1 MKVDRVSPLPH
12 NGHDE
17 HVPPATPIAVKDR
30 TEGTD
35 LGPGLGSWESPA
47 FVRSSRASLGGIVDS
62 AFDPFAEEDGF
73 IPGKGRKRPRFSM
86 QKSDWRIIDEPESPR
101 DRETPLNFDEILD
114 GHDDNEQATR
124 EEDMRDETAGGIRD
138 KAGTHISVPGNVDA
152 TTVAELEDEGV
163 SKKRPLLG
171 VAESESQGTFKQPI
185 LPETQRPIADA
196 IRVLRAF
203 DKHQL
208 SQNFPH
214 LPTETPR
221 LAPVPSPGLPVPSP
235 LITSNN
241 RSGYFAQATTS
252 EPFNSD
258 QAAPPMANT
267 SATKVDES
275 IAFRMQPD
283 SSLPQTDGKIAW
295 GSMKTTSET
304 NPPVLPGDSAVISQL
319 AGTTSTFETSSFTLA
334 PEKKHEGSMK
344 VVGDSTEPEVLP
356 ISVSQRTT
364 ASSASIE
371 DTERMEG
378 EIAPETEQQEEQVYE
393 KELNEEEEISE
404 QSEELQEQREEGVLE
419 DDYDEDKEKE
429 SERESEPDEFY
440 EEANEHEQEPMEAR
454 GKFQSFEMQH
464 GNEVDIDKKDV
475 EEDTGELDTEA
486 YKAAE
491 KIKMHSSSLEASN
504 AEEDLERDIE
514 VGGYY
519 REGPVQTGPGNKTES
534 SIVSSDTRSPSEHVD
549 HEERVGQY
557 ADEKGEETDEEELYD
572 EEDIEEDYESE
583 QFCEDEDED
592 DVDSEVSSDSRSQ
605 LYGEQKPHLPETVV
619 PEVIVLDSD
628 SEDEVPA
635 QIQHSARESVDSQ
648 ISNSPRR
655 PDEEQYISDN
665 NLNDSDVEG
674 YSSPVEEHADGIEEN
689 EQMVDEEDVV
699 GAEKKVEEI
708 NEDQTGETET
718 HIEDRPA
725 IHPGFEEEVEIPGE
739 SENITETDAAQS
751 HKQTIVKHTDSAD
764 LDRPSTT
771 HSGADSGD
779 VGLTIDPDLF
789 QTESGPQKQIEQS
802 EERHDEMVEV
812 QSIRSP
818 NISSSTKETGYGL
831 FLDGASSPRPKQ
843 PSAGMIKDGPFQK
856 TQNQQPV
863 SLDTSQDINR
873 IASDPA
879 IESMLPMQNTQ
890 GADVDLGM
898 WSQAKLLPENQP
910 VSGDPAISAG
920 ETIAPT
926 KREISAS
933 SLVSLSQEE
942 LEIKQN
948 SSTYVNIH
956 EQATGGDVAR
966 EILSETPESSEDELD
981 APYRNT
987 RGLRSRLSY
996 FAPLAALID
1005 HFNALTDTISIV
1017 HEASEVIRA
1026 DSGKGDYFL
1035 TVQLTD
1041 PSMAGTLL
1049 PAQIFR
1055 RHREALPS
1063 VAEGDAILLRDF
1075 KVKSFDHS
1083 MILVSIDTSAW
1094 AVFNESDNMAQM
1106 TGPPVEYG
1114 AEERSY
1120 SSALQR
1126 WYQEDGAAMIA
1137 DRKLQLSVQQASMD
1151 VTPPSSIA
1159 PSELG
1164 SHDSTWRRVRG
1175 DSHSSSG
1182 GSRSSRKSTTPR
1194 RINMHEL
1201 RGGRKYPDLGSL
1213 SDKESIHRLRDGTLY
1228 ADI

>member
-1 MKVDRVSPLPH
+1 MKVDGVSPLPH

-17 HVPPATPIAVKDR
+17 HVPPATPIVKDR
-30 TEGTD
+30 TEGAY
-35 LGPGLGSWESPA
+35 LGPGLDSWESPA
-47 FVRSSRASLGGIVDS
+47 FVRSSRASLNGIVDS

-73 IPGKGRKRPRFSM
+73 IPGKGRKRLRFSM
-86 QKSDWRIIDEPESPR
+86 QKSNWRIIDEPESPR

-114 GHDDNEQATR
+114 SHDDDEQATR
-124 EEDMRDETAGGIRD
+124 EEDMRDETVGGIQD

-171 VAESESQGTFKQPI
+171 VAESESQGTSKQPL

-208 SQNFPH
+208 SQKFPH

-258 QAAPPMANT
+258 QAAPPMANA
-267 SATKVDES
+267 SATKVDER
-275 IAFRMQPD
+275 IALRMQPD
-283 SSLPQTDGKIAW
+283 SSLPQTDGKITW
-295 GSMKTTSET
+295 GSMQTTSET

-319 AGTTSTFETSSFTLA
+319 TGTMSTFETDSFTLA
-334 PEKKHEGSMK
+334 PEKKHEGSTR
-344 VVGDSTEPEVLP
+344 VVGDSTKPEVLP
-356 ISVSQRTT
+356 IPVSQRTT

-371 DTERMEG
+371 DTERTER
-378 EIAPETEQQEEQVYE
+378 EIASETEQQEEQIYE
-393 KELNEEEEISE
+393 KELNKEEESE
-404 QSEELQEQREEGVLE
+404 QSEELQEQHEEGVLE
-419 DDYDEDKEKE
+419 DDYDEDEEKE
-429 SERESEPDEFY
+429 SERESEPDEFDG
-440 EEANEHEQEPMEAR
+440 EANEHEREPMDAR

-464 GNEVDIDKKDV
+464 GNQIGIDKEDV
-475 EEDTGELDTEA
+475 EEGTGELDTETD
-486 YKAAE
+486 KATE
-491 KIKMHSSSLEASN
+491 KIKMNSSSLKPSN
-504 AEEDLERDIE
+504 AEEDLERNIE
-514 VGGYY
+514 VGRYY
-519 REGPVQTGPGNKTES
+519 RKGPDQTGPGNKAES
-534 SIVSSDTRSPSEHVD
+534 SIASSDTHSPSKHVD

-557 ADEKGEETDEEELYD
+557 VNENGEETGNEEELYD
-572 EEDIEEDYESE
+572 EENIEEDYESE
-583 QFCEDEDED
+583 QFYEDED
-592 DVDSEVSSDSRSQ
+592 DVDSEVSSDSRGQ

-628 SEDEVPA
+628 SEDEIPA

-648 ISNSPRR
+648 ISNSPGR
-655 PDEEQYISDN
+655 PDEEQYISDDN
-665 NLNDSDVEG
+665 PNDSDVEG
-674 YSSPVEEHADGIEEN
+674 YSSPVEKEHADGIEEN
-689 EQMVDEEDVV
+689 EQMGDEEDVV
-699 GAEKKVEEI
+699 ETQKKVEEI
-708 NEDQTGETET
+708 NEDRTGETET
-718 HIEDRPA
+718 YIEDRPA
-725 IHPGFEEEVEIPGE
+725 IPPGFEEEVGILGE
-739 SENITETDAAQS
+739 SENITETDTAQS

-764 LDRPSTT
+764 LDRPPTT

-802 EERHDEMVEV
+802 EEKDDEDEMVEV

-818 NISSSTKETGYGL
+818 SISSSTKETGYGL

-843 PSAGMIKDGPFQK
+843 PSASLLKDGPSQK
-856 TQNQQPV
+856 TQDQQPV
-863 SLDTSQDINR
+863 SSDTSQDINR

-879 IESMLPMQNTQ
+879 IESMLPTQNTQ
-890 GADVDLGM
+890 GASVDLGM
-898 WSQAKLLPENQP
+898 WSQAKLLPENQL
-910 VSGDPAISAG
+910 VFGDPTISAG

-933 SLVSLSQEE
+933 SSVSLSQEE

-948 SSTYVNIH
+948 SSAYVNIP
-956 EQATGGDVAR
+956 EQATGGDVVR
-966 EILSETPESSEDELD
+966 EILSETPESSENELD
-981 APYRNT
+981 VPYRNM

-1083 MILVSIDTSAW
+1083 MILVSVDTSAW
-1094 AVFNESDNMAQM
+1094 AVFNESDNVAQM

-1126 WYQEDGAAMIA
+1126 WYQEGGAAMIA
-1137 DRKLQLSVQQASMD
+1137 DRKLQLSIQQASMD